1 MTIRNVTVGL
11 VAWLVLVIPA
21 AEAREPDLD
30 ACLRFENAGGA
41 LRGWGG
47 GPSGTFHFDGT
58 VVHAGKGAARLE
70 RDAASEGTFTT
81 LTKQLPIDFDG
92 KVLELRGFLRT
103 EDIVGYAGLWM
114 REDGPS
120 GVLRFDN
127 SRNRGLR
134 GTNDWTEC
142 SLRLPLDPTA
152 RQLFF
157 GVLIDG
163 QGRAWV
169 DDLQLLV
176 DGVPLSQTPV
186 RETMKTVLDRDHEFD
201 AGSGIDVTSLTAAQ
215 VGNVSLLARV
225 WGFLKYHHPA
235 IAAGERHWDY
245 DLFRVLPAVLAADD
259 PEACNQVLAR
269 WVAEVGE
276 PAPRDSVAREPQ
288 DAQLQ
293 PRLDWIGDADLLGA
307 DLSRSL
313 QLVHERRFAGDAQ
326 FYVTQMPV
334 VGNPVFDRELA
345 YPERPLPDPGYR
357 ILAVARLWNIVEYWF
372 PYRDLIDGEWT
383 SVLSEFLPRLVAA
396 ATRGDYRLEMM
407 VMIACIGDTHANL
420 WWDLDVRPPRGGC
433 SWPVELRF
441 VEGRAVVA
449 AYADSLL
456 GPASGLEIGD
466 VIAAVDGKPV
476 AGLIEAWSPYFCA
489 SNLAV
494 QLRDIAR
501 ALPRGDGDS
510 EVTIERN
517 GETLMLVVPR
527 SIPSVSRAVT
537 HDRRGDALQRL
548 SPEAGYLKLSSFRIQ
563 DVDSYLEQAAGTRGL
578 VIDIRN
584 YPSEFAVFALGG
596 RLVGEKT
603 GFARFTVGDLENPG
617 AFTWTPPVEL
627 EPASPG
633 YAGRVAILV
642 DERSLSQAE
651 YTAMALRA
659 NGRAVV
665 VGSTTAG
672 ADGNV
677 SPIVLPGGLR
687 TMISGIGVFYPDK
700 TPTQRVGIVPDIV
713 AAPTIAGIREGRD
726 EVLEAGLRHILGPDI
741 DEEEIRMMA
750 ARP

>member
-1 MTIRNVTVGL
+1 MTIRYVAVGL
-11 VAWLVLVIPA
+11 AAWLFLAVPA

-30 ACLRFENAGGA
+30 ACLRFENAGGV

-47 GPSGTFHFDGT
+47 WPPSTLHFDDA
-58 VVHAGKGAARLE
+58 VVHGGEGAARLE

-92 KVLELRGFLRT
+92 KWLELRGFLRT
-103 EDIVGYAGLWM
+103 EDIVGYTGLWM
-114 REDGPS
+114 REDGPN
-120 GVLRFDN
+120 GMLRFDN
-127 SRNRGLR
+127 SRNRGLN

-142 SLRLPLDPTA
+142 SLRLPLDAAA
-152 RQLFF
+152 RNLVF

-163 QGRAWV
+163 QGRAWA
-169 DDLQLLV
+169 DDLQLLI
-176 DGVPLSQTPV
+176 DGVPISQAPM
-186 RETMKTVLDRDHEFD
+186 RETMETVFDRDHDFD

-245 DLFRVLPAVLAADD
+245 DLFRVLPAVLAVDD
-259 PEACNQVLAR
+259 REACNQVLAR

-276 PAPRDSVAREPQ
+276 PAPRDSAAWEPQ
-288 DAQLQ
+288 DVHLQ
-293 PRLDWIGDADLLGA
+293 PRLAWIGDAALLGP

-313 QLVHERRFAGDAQ
+313 QLVRERRFAGDAQ
-326 FYVTQMPV
+326 FYVTQTPGI
-334 VGNPVFDRELA
+334 GNPVFDRELA
-345 YPERPLPDPGYR
+345 YPDQPLPDPGYR
-357 ILAVARLWNIVEYWF
+357 ILAATRLWNIVEYWF

-396 ATRGDYRLEMM
+396 ATRDDYRLEMM
-407 VMIACIGDTHANL
+407 AMIARIGDTHANL
-420 WWDLDVRPPRGGC
+420 WSSLDVRPPRGDG
-433 SWPVELRF
+433 SWPVDLRF
-441 VEGRAVVA
+441 VEGRMVVSA
-449 AYADSLL
+449 FADSLL
-456 GPASGLEIGD
+456 GPASGLAIGD
-466 VIAAVDGKPV
+466 VIAAVDGKLV
-476 AGLIEAWSPYFCA
+476 DGLIEAWSPYYCA
-489 SNLAV
+489 SNQAV
-494 QLRDIAR
+494 LWRDIAL
-501 ALPRGDGDS
+501 ALSRGDGDS
-510 EVTIERN
+510 ELIIERN
-517 GETLMLVVPR
+517 GEPRTLVVPR
-527 SIPSVSRAVT
+527 SIPSRGHAVT
-537 HDRRGDALQRL
+537 HDRPGAAFQRL
-548 SPEAGYLKLSSFRIQ
+548 SPEAGYLKLSSFHIQ
-563 DVDSYLEQAAGTRGL
+563 DVDGYLEQAAGTRGL

-603 GFARFTVGDLENPG
+603 SFARFTVGDLENPG
-617 AFTWTPPVEL
+617 AFTWTPPIEI
-627 EPASPG
+627 EPVSPG

-642 DERSLSQAE
+642 DEVSQSQAE

-677 SPIVLPGGLR
+677 SRIPLPGGLR

-700 TPTQRVGIVPDIV
+700 TPTQRVGIVPDVV
-713 AAPTIAGIREGRD
+713 AVPTIAGIREGRD
-726 EVLEAGLRHILGPDI
+726 EVLEAGLRHILGPDV
-741 DEEEIRMMA
+741 DEATIRAMA